1 MTHPGF
7 AQDLREAAAG
17 EWAQRLSPRY
27 LDQHCLLPL
36 GTADDHSLLVAAG
49 EAVSQSTLDELELLF
64 DRPIRIVEA
73 SAAEIRAAILAT
85 RRDSALDQ
93 NGGSNGSAAQ
103 VTQDDVSLD
112 DMRTL
117 ASQAPVVR
125 LVNVL
130 LLDALRASASDV
142 HFESAGPRDGVR
154 VRYRLDGVLHDV
166 SLIGGAEAAAVISR
180 VKIMAGLN
188 IAERRLPQDGRA
200 RVRLAERDID
210 LRVASLPALHGESIV
225 VRLLDQ
231 GGRPRDLAE
240 LGMRAETRSV
250 WEAVTGRT
258 SGLVLVTGPTG
269 SGKTTTLYSA
279 IARLNSPGVK
289 LVTVEDPVEYQ
300 ISGVVQMPVNR
311 KAGLTF
317 ASALRS
323 ILRHDPDII
332 MVGETRDGETAAIA
346 IQAALTG
353 HLVFTTLH
361 TNDAPSG
368 VTRLV
373 DMGIEPYLVSATV
386 QAILAQRL
394 VRKLCDKCAE
404 PYSPNENELH
414 VLETEH
420 SQLPARSSHRR
431 AKGCEHCANTG
442 YSGRTGIYELLVL
455 NDRLRQMIVERQS
468 LDALRA
474 AAHEA
479 GMTTLAESGSALAAS
494 GVTSIA
500 EVARVAGT
508 HVDS

>member
-1 MTHPGF
+1 MTRP
-7 AQDLREAAAG
+7 AVDLREAAAG

-27 LDQHCLLPL
+27 LDQHCLMPL
-36 GTADDHSLLVAAG
+36 GTAEDRSLLVAAG

-64 DRPIRIVEA
+64 ERPVKLVEA
-73 SAAEIRAAILAT
+73 SAAEIRAAILAVT
-85 RRDSALDQ
+85 RAAPV
-93 NGGSNGSAAQ
+93 NGEANGAATA
-103 VTQDDVSLD
+103 VADHELSLD
-112 DMRTL
+112 DVRSL

-125 LVNVL
+125 LVHVL

-142 HFESAGPRDGVR
+142 HFESAGRDGVR

-166 SLIGGAEAAAVISR
+166 SRIGGPEAAAVISR

-188 IAERRLPQDGRA
+188 IAERRVPQDGRA

-210 LRVASLPALHGESIV
+210 LRVATLPALHGESVV
-225 VRLLDQ
+225 VRLLDH
-231 GGRPRDLAE
+231 GERHRDLAE
-240 LGMRAETRSV
+240 LGMRETIRAA
-250 WEAVTGRT
+250 WEVVTARA

-269 SGKTTTLYSA
+269 SGKTTTLYAA
-279 IARLNSPGVK
+279 IARLNAPSVK

-300 ISGVVQMPVNR
+300 IDGVVQMPVNR

-332 MVGETRDGETAAIA
+332 MVGETRDSETAAIA
-346 IQAALTG
+346 VQAALTG

-394 VRKLCDKCAE
+394 VRVLCDRCAE
-404 PYSPNENELH
+404 PHGTSDTELS
-414 VLETEH
+414 VVPKSLR
-420 SQLPARSSHRR
+420 LASSASFRR
-431 AKGCEHCANTG
+431 ARGCDACANTG
-442 YSGRTGIYELLVL
+442 YRGRTGIYELLVL
-455 NDRLRQMIVERQS
+455 NDKLRQMIVERQP
-468 LDALRA
+468 LDDVRRA
-474 AAHEA
+474 AQLA
-479 GMTTLAESGSALAAS
+479 GMVSLSDSAWALAAE

-500 EVARVAGT
+500 EVARVAGNGGDT
-508 HVDS
+508 

>member
-1 MTHPGF
+1 MTRP
-7 AQDLREAAAG
+7 AIDLREAAAA

-36 GTADDHSLLVAAG
+36 GTAEDRSLLVAAG

-64 DRPIRIVEA
+64 ERPIRLVET
-73 SAAEIRAAILAT
+73 SAAEIRAAILAVGRELT
-85 RRDSALDQ
+85 SPHTND
-93 NGGSNGSAAQ
+93 SNGATLELDDA
-103 VTQDDVSLD
+103 TLDDV
-112 DMRTL
+112 RAL

-130 LLDALRASASDV
+130 LLDALRAHASDV
-142 HFESAGPRDGVR
+142 HFESAGVREGVR

-166 SLIGGAEAAAVISR
+166 SRIGGPEAAAVISR

-200 RVRLAERDID
+200 RVRLGERDID
-210 LRVASLPALHGESIV
+210 LRVATLPALHGESIV
-225 VRLLDQ
+225 VRLLDHGAQ
-231 GGRPRDLAE
+231 PRDLAE
-240 LGMRAETRSV
+240 LGMRPVIRAA
-250 WEAVTGRT
+250 WEAITARA

-269 SGKTTTLYSA
+269 SGKTTTLYAA
-279 IARLNSPGVK
+279 IARLNAPGVK

-300 ISGVVQMPVNR
+300 IAGVVQMPVNR
-311 KAGLTF
+311 KAGVTF

-346 IQAALTG
+346 VQAALTG

-361 TNDAPSG
+361 TNDATSG
-368 VTRLV
+368 VTRLT

-394 VRKLCDKCAE
+394 VRLLCANCAE
-404 PYSPNENELH
+404 PFTPNAVELASH
-414 VLETEH
+414 T
-420 SQLPARSSHRR
+420 ARGTYRR
-431 AKGCEHCANTG
+431 PKGCEECAHTG
-442 YSGRTGIYELLVL
+442 YRGRSGIYELLVL
-455 NDRLRQMIVERQS
+455 DDRLRQMIVERQP

-474 AAHEA
+474 AAQQA
-479 GMTTLAESGSALAAS
+479 GMSTLSDSAWTLAAE

-500 EVARVAGT
+500 EVVRVVGSAAT
-508 HVDS
+508 

>member
-1 MTHPGF
+1 MTSRGF
-7 AQDLREAAAG
+7 PQDLREAAAS

-36 GTADDHSLLVAAG
+36 GQADDRSLLVAAG

-64 DRPIRIVEA
+64 DRPITIVEA
-73 SAAEIRAAILAT
+73 SAAEIRAAILAS
-85 RRDSALDQ
+85 RSDGSSEHNVAA
-93 NGGSNGSAAQ
+93 NGGSSNS
-103 VTQDDVSLD
+103 DEISLD
-112 DMRTL
+112 DMRVL

-142 HFESAGPRDGVR
+142 HFESAGPREGVR
-154 VRYRLDGVLHDV
+154 VRYRLDGVLKDV
-166 SLIGGAEAAAVISR
+166 SRIGGAEAAAVISR

-188 IAERRLPQDGRA
+188 IAERRLPQDGRS
-200 RVRLAERDID
+200 RVRLAERDVD
-210 LRVASLPALHGESIV
+210 LRVATLPALHGESIV

-231 GGRPRDLAE
+231 GGRPRELAE
-240 LGMRAETRSV
+240 LGMGRETRQA
-250 WEAVTGRT
+250 WEAVTGRA
-258 SGLVLVTGPTG
+258 SGLILVTGPTG

-300 ISGVVQMPVNR
+300 IAGVVQMPVNR

-317 ASALRS
+317 AVALRS

-346 IQAALTG
+346 VQAALTG

-361 TNDAPSG
+361 TNDAPGG

-394 VRKLCDKCAE
+394 VRRLCEQCAE
-404 PYSPNENELH
+404 VYRPNESEFRIPGLSDA
-414 VLETEH
+414 T
-420 SQLPARSSHRR
+420 PAARGSYRR
-431 AKGCEHCANTG
+431 AKGCAACANTG
-442 YSGRTGIYELLVL
+442 YAGRTGIYELLIL
-455 NDRLRQMIVERQS
+455 NDRLRQLIVDRAP
-468 LDALRA
+468 LDVVRA
-474 AAHEA
+474 VARES
-479 GMTTLAESGSALAAS
+479 GMVTLAESGLGLAAD
-494 GVTSIA
+494 GGTSLA
-500 EVARVAGT
+500 EIARVAGAAT
-508 HVDS
+508 

>member
-36 GTADDHSLLVAAG
+36 GTTDDRSLLVAAG

-64 DRPIRIVEA
+64 DRPIRVVEA

-85 RRDSALDQ
+85 RRDSEPDQ
-93 NGGSNGSAAQ
+93 IGGSNGSSVH
-103 VTQDDVSLD
+103 VTHEEISLD

-142 HFESAGPRDGVR
+142 HFESAGPREGVR

-210 LRVASLPALHGESIV
+210 LRVATLPALHGESIV

-240 LGMRAETRSV
+240 LGMRAETRNE
-250 WEAVTGRT
+250 WETVTSRT
-258 SGLVLVTGPTG
+258 SGLILVTGPTG

-300 ISGVVQMPVNR
+300 IGGVVQMPVNR

-394 VRKLCDKCAE
+394 VRVLCDKCAE
-404 PYSPNENELH
+404 PYTPNAAELK
-414 VLETEH
+414 
-420 SQLPARSSHRR
+420 SFAPRPAAMATRSSF
-431 AKGCEHCANTG
+431 KKPVGCDACSQTG
-442 YSGRTGIYELLVL
+442 YRGRTGIYELLTL
-455 NDRLRQMIVERQS
+455 NDRLRQMIVERQP

-479 GMTTLAESGSALAAS
+479 GMTSLAESGLALAAS
-494 GVTSIA
+494 GGTSVA

-508 HVDS
+508 NVDS

>member
-1 MTHPGF
+1 MTRPLV
-7 AQDLREAAAG
+7 DLREAAAG
-17 EWAQRLSPRY
+17 EWALRLSPRY
-27 LDQHCLLPL
+27 LDQHCLMPL
-36 GTADDHSLLVAAG
+36 GPAEDRSLLIAAG

-64 DRPIRIVEA
+64 ERPVRLVEA
-73 SAAEIRAAILAT
+73 SAAEIRAAILAV
-85 RRDSALDQ
+85 RRENATPERAH
-93 NGGSNGSAAQ
+93 SNGDANAAPEHEL
-103 VTQDDVSLD
+103 SLD
-112 DMRTL
+112 DVRSL

-125 LVNVL
+125 LVHVL

-166 SLIGGAEAAAVISR
+166 SRIGGAEAAAVISR

-188 IAERRLPQDGRA
+188 IAERRVPQDGRA

-210 LRVASLPALHGESIV
+210 LRVATLPALHGESVV
-225 VRLLDQ
+225 VRLLDH
-231 GGRPRDLAE
+231 GEHHRDLAE
-240 LGMRAETRSV
+240 LGMRAPIRAA
-250 WEAVTGRT
+250 WAAVTARA

-269 SGKTTTLYSA
+269 SGKTTTLYAA
-279 IARLNSPGVK
+279 IARLNAPSVK

-300 ISGVVQMPVNR
+300 IAGVVQMPVNR

-346 IQAALTG
+346 VQAALTG

-361 TNDAPSG
+361 TNDAPSA

-394 VRKLCDKCAE
+394 VRVLCAQCAE
-404 PYSPNENELH
+404 PHAPNDPDAHSARSRLAPS
-414 VLETEH
+414 
-420 SQLPARSSHRR
+420 SQLLRPR
-431 AKGCEHCANTG
+431 GCEACAHTG
-442 YSGRTGIYELLVL
+442 YRGRTGIYELLVL
-455 NDRLRQMIVERQS
+455 NDTLRQMIVERHP
-468 LDALRA
+468 LDDVRRA
-474 AAHEA
+474 AYQA
-479 GMTTLAESGSALAAS
+479 GMTSLSDSGWALAAE

-500 EVARVAGT
+500 EVARVAGSDGDT
-508 HVDS
+508 

>member
-1 MTHPGF
+1 VTPP
-7 AQDLREAAAG
+7 AIDLREAAAG

-36 GTADDHSLLVAAG
+36 GTAEDRSLLVAAG
-49 EAVSQSTLDELELLF
+49 ESVSESTLDELELLF
-64 DRPIRIVEA
+64 QRPIRLVEA
-73 SAAEIRAAILAT
+73 NAAEIRAAILAS
-85 RRDSALDQ
+85 RRDGATPTSVEA
-93 NGGSNGSAAQ
+93 NGASTA
-103 VTQDDVSLD
+103 THDDVSLD

-130 LLDALRASASDV
+130 LLDALRAHASDV
-142 HFESAGPRDGVR
+142 HFESAGARDGVR
-154 VRYRLDGVLHDV
+154 VRYRLDGVLHDISRV
-166 SLIGGAEAAAVISR
+166 GGPEAAAVISR

-210 LRVASLPALHGESIV
+210 LRVATLPALHGESIV
-225 VRLLDQ
+225 VRLLDH
-231 GGRPRDLAE
+231 GARPRDLGE
-240 LGMRAETRSV
+240 LGMQPSTREA
-250 WEAVTGRT
+250 WQAVTSRA

-269 SGKTTTLYSA
+269 SGKTTTLYAA
-279 IARLNSPGVK
+279 ITRLNTPGVK

-300 ISGVVQMPVNR
+300 IAGVVQMPVNR

-332 MVGETRDGETAAIA
+332 MVGETRDGETASIA
-346 IQAALTG
+346 VQAALTG

-368 VTRLV
+368 VTRLI

-394 VRKLCDKCAE
+394 VRLLCDECAE
-404 PYSPNENELH
+404 PYTPNAGELPSAWR
-414 VLETEH
+414 LAP
-420 SQLPARSSHRR
+420 SASFRKPI
-431 AKGCEHCANTG
+431 GCEACANTG
-442 YSGRTGIYELLVL
+442 YSGRTGIYELLAL
-455 NDRLRQMIVERQS
+455 NDRLRQMIVDRAP
-468 LDALRA
+468 LDDVRRA
-474 AAHEA
+474 AHAA
-479 GMTTLAESGSALAAS
+479 GMTTLSDAGWQLAAQ
-494 GVTSIA
+494 GATSTA
-500 EVARVAGT
+500 EVGRVVGIGADT
-508 HVDS
+508 